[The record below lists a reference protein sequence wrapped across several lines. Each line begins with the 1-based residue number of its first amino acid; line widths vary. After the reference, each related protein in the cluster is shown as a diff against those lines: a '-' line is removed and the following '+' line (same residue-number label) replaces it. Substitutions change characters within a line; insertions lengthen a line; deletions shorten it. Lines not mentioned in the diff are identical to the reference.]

1 MTTAVTSKFGRKAP
15 IPRSRAG
22 IMDCA
27 GRPLSRSGMFVG
39 CVIGRSR
46 GSAAPTGALSRC
58 CAPTPIVHIG
68 INLLHSPAM
77 RALPP
82 FDGLIAFDAALRHR
96 SMTLAAAELGLT
108 QSAISHRLKRL
119 EAFVG
124 APLLNRTG
132 VGLLP
137 TPAGTTLA
145 EGMGRMLDE
154 MAELRA
160 RSRASVRPLTL
171 KIGLGSALAN
181 YWLVRRLPAFASAYP
196 DIAIELCIIETDVQA
211 RALDLDVQIR
221 WIPKAGAR
229 ATSTQ
234 RLLFDE
240 MVFPVAIPSLLPRGR
255 PLREP
260 HALGT
265 LPVLHKGLAGRND
278 GAEWSWPVWFERL
291 GVTAPVQA
299 GLRFDN
305 LGTAI
310 TAALQGSGVVLARS
324 LLVHDAL
331 AEKRLYRVVSSN
343 WDMTSSKAHVI
354 RWPAALAND
363 RRVALFADWIVKEA
377 NRTSL

>member
-1 MTTAVTSKFGRKAP
+1 MNVVHS
-15 IPRSRAG
+15 AG
-22 IMDCA
+22 
-27 GRPLSRSGMFVG
+27 
-39 CVIGRSR
+39 
-46 GSAAPTGALSRC
+46 
-58 CAPTPIVHIG
+58 
-68 INLLHSPAM
+68 M

-96 SMTLAAAELGLT
+96 SMTRAAGELGLT
-108 QSAISHRLKRL
+108 QSAISHRLKKL
-119 EAFVG
+119 EGFVG
-124 APLLNRTG
+124 ARLLDRTG
-132 VGLLP
+132 GGLLP
-137 TPAGTTLA
+137 TAAGVTLA
-145 EGMGRMLDE
+145 EGLGRLLDE

-160 RSRASVRPLTL
+160 RSRASVRPRTL

-181 YWLVRRLPAFASAYP
+181 HWLVRRLTAFASAYP
-196 DIAIELCIIETDVQA
+196 DIAIELCIIESDVQA

-260 HALGT
+260 HVLGT
-265 LPVLHKGLAGRND
+265 LPVLHKGLAGRNE

-331 AEKRLYRVVSSN
+331 AEKQLCHVVSPD
-343 WDMTSSKAHVI
+343 WDMTCSKAHVI

-363 RRVALFADWIVKEA
+363 RRVALFSDWVVREA
-377 NRTSL
+377 KRTSLQ